1 MWVNKLKVGTL
12 IKPQAHT
19 FCFIRSQDFLEA
31 GAVSD
36 PLASKSTKQKN
47 K

>member
-12 IKPQAHT
+12 IKQQAHT
-19 FCFIRSQDFLEA
+19 FCFNRSQDFLEA

-36 PLASKSTKQKN
+36 PLASKSTKQKS